1 MGSRS
6 PAWEIEGSV
15 VTMSMMASAV
25 KTDVLAVRS
34 GKRADAINITDRVQ
48 QVVRESGIETGLCQI
63 YVPHTTAG
71 VFINENADPDA
82 LSDILQRLEALVP
95 WENGYRHAE
104 GNAAAHIKATL
115 VGSSQSVPV
124 RNGRLALGRWQ
135 GIYFADFDGPRERHF
150 QAPVLH
156 EKTGPEAAF
165 WVPGGPLFFLGNNP
179 DLGLS
184 AVAIRYSS

>member
-1 MGSRS
+1 
-6 PAWEIEGSV
+6 
-15 VTMSMMASAV
+15 MSMMASAV

-48 QVVRESGIETGLCQI
+48 QVVRESGIETGLCQV

-124 RNGRLALGRWQ
+124 RQGRLALGRWQ
-135 GIYFADFDGPRERHF
+135 GIFFADFDGPRERHF
-150 QAPVLH
+150 QVTVL
-156 EKTGPEAAF
+156 A
-165 WVPGGPLFFLGNNP
+165 
-179 DLGLS
+179 
-184 AVAIRYSS
+184 

>member
-1 MGSRS
+1 
-6 PAWEIEGSV
+6 
-15 VTMSMMASAV
+15 MSMMASAV

-48 QVVRESGIETGLCQI
+48 QVVRESGIETGLCQV

-124 RNGRLALGRWQ
+124 RQGRLALGRWQ
-135 GIYFADFDGPRERHF
+135 GIFFADFDGPRERHF
-150 QAPVLH
+150 RVTVL
-156 EKTGPEAAF
+156 A
-165 WVPGGPLFFLGNNP
+165 
-179 DLGLS
+179 
-184 AVAIRYSS
+184 